1 MVPELH
7 TQLMLLISAKSP
19 QKEVEKLASIWI
31 NQTKET
37 RSFCFNAI
45 FSDPKISN
53 QKDIKIQD
61 KEGWAGK

>member
-19 QKEVEKLASIWI
+19 QKEVECKANIQM

-37 RSFCFNAI
+37 RSFSLNAI
-45 FSDPKISN
+45 FSDPKNSD
-53 QKDIKIQD
+53 QKDLTIQD
-61 KEGWAGK
+61 IQG